1 MKESKG
7 KRRTKLR
14 IQPDWR
20 WITSVFGATIGI
32 SAAMSLVS
40 NGLLSGS
47 GIAVSFLILMV
58 IILLGIVFDI
68 IRRGPVTAA
77 EERPFH
83 SMAAKKVRRRRR
95 R

>member
-68 IRRGPVTAA
+68 IGVAVTAA
-77 EERPFH
+77 IYGLGAL
-83 SMAAKKVRRRRR
+83 SALGYT
-95 R
+95 